1 MIPTP
6 RKPAAVRQ
14 KTDRLMTELGKVEN
28 QLQLWINRSERN
40 ARLFRRDPVAAMR
53 AAGLALEDE
62 LICELEVIMGGIARK
77 LK

>member
-1 MIPTP
+1 
-6 RKPAAVRQ
+6 ARQ
-14 KTDRLMTELGKVEN
+14 NADRLMAELDKVEA
-28 QLQLWINRSERN
+28 QLQVWINRSEKN

-62 LICELEVIMGGIARK
+62 LICELEMIISGIARK

>member
-1 MIPTP
+1 MFATP
-6 RKPAAVRQ
+6 RKIAVARQ
-14 KTDRLMTELGKVEN
+14 NADRLMAELDKVEA
-28 QLQLWINRSERN
+28 QLQVWINRSEKN

-62 LICELEVIMGGIARK
+62 LICELEMIISGIARK

>member
-14 KTDRLMTELGKVEN
+14 NTDRLMTELGKVEN